1 VTEEPKEP
9 VQPAQTQEP
18 TQSPEDV
25 MKRMAGIP
33 KTPEELEAE
42 REAME
47 KERLERGR
55 VPGPLGQTG
64 EETEPKPVPAEQQ
77 TQPQQQ
83 PPPPPATTTP

>member
-1 VTEEPKEP
+1 MTEAE
-9 VQPAQTQEP
+9 QP

-47 KERLERGR
+47 KERLEKGK
-55 VPGPLGQTG
+55 VPAPTPPQPGP
-64 EETEPKPVPAEQQ
+64 TEPEP
-77 TQPQQQ
+77 
-83 PPPPPATTTP
+83 TTTP

>member
-1 VTEEPKEP
+1 VTE
-9 VQPAQTQEP
+9 QTQPEQPTSAP

-47 KERLERGR
+47 EERKAKM
-55 VPGPLGQTG
+55 VQPSVPAPGP
-64 EETEPKPVPAEQQ
+64 EPGP
-77 TQPQQQ
+77 T
-83 PPPPPATTTP
+83 PPPEPEPEQPTSP